1 MAHFTK
7 WNNPAKKRRKKKI
20 SYDERVAMAAQA
32 ATIDKKLGYE
42 IAPEFYNEKII
53 KGGKK

>member
-1 MAHFTK
+1 MARFTK
-7 WNNPAKKRRKKKI
+7 WNNPRKKRRKKYT
-20 SYDERVAMAAQA
+20 YDDRVAMAAQA

-42 IAPEFYNEKII
+42 ISPEFYNEKII

>member
-1 MAHFTK
+1 MARFTK

-42 IAPEFYNEKII
+42 ISPEFYNEKCREN
-53 KGGKK
+53 GKN